1 MQDAVRHRTA
11 RPRRPAAPVRRAFSQ
26 GRVALALGA
35 VAAAVTGASVPLAAP
50 LAQAPTA
57 PAAVAVAAPVLVT
70 AAPPAGAAT
79 AIPAAAAPDALVVE
93 APSSEAEAAA
103 PQAQPQLLQVAMR
116 LPRQHPG
123 RDTYFA
129 RLRSELRWVPV
140 RVGDREVFTP
150 DAASRLLLAQSA
162 AARAGLGEVG
172 LDFRDVYGVINAE
185 TSWLPRPGLGR
196 NGVVSAGLAQFEPA
210 TARAVGLHNPND
222 PVAAVHAAAVL
233 LKEAAQWSA
242 RRIASLHLGPDAY
255 AAKLREGISV
265 YYNLSSRARQAWSG
279 RNARQLPVETQ
290 RHIRN
295 VRAGA
300 RQAERLQEGASL
312 DLAAIASVA
321 AASATRSTSA
331 AQAKAAPAA
340 HAVRV
345 AASPART
352 TGAPHPVVVAQRDGR
367 KTWVLPQGTIGW
379 SHAGS

>member
-1 MQDAVRHRTA
+1 MQDAVRHRAA
-11 RPRRPAAPVRRAFSQ
+11 RPRRPAAPARRAFAQ
-26 GRVALALGA
+26 GRAALALGV
-35 VAAAVTGASVPLAAP
+35 VAAAVTGASVPVAAP
-50 LAQAPTA
+50 LAQAPAA
-57 PAAVAVAAPVLVT
+57 PAPAQVATAAPVVV
-70 AAPPAGAAT
+70 AAAQPGVAAEAT
-79 AIPAAAAPDALVVE
+79 ALPAAAPDAPVAE
-93 APSSEAEAAA
+93 APVAA
-103 PQAQPQLLQVAMR
+103 PQSQLLQVAMR
-116 LPRQHPG
+116 LPRQNLG

-129 RLRSELRWVPV
+129 HLRSELRWVPV

-172 LDFRDVYGVINAE
+172 LDFRDVYGLINAE
-185 TSWLPRPGLGR
+185 TSWVPRPGLGR

-210 TARAVGLHNPND
+210 TARAVGLRNPND

-242 RRIASLHLGPDAY
+242 RRIAALHLGPDAY

-295 VRAGA
+295 VRAGVQ
-300 RQAERLQEGASL
+300 QAERLQAGASL

-321 AASATRSTSA
+321 AASASPATA
-331 AQAKAAPAA
+331 PQAKAARPA

-352 TGAPHPVVVAQRDGR
+352 TGAAHPVVVAQRDGR

>member
-11 RPRRPAAPVRRAFSQ
+11 RPRRPAAPARRAFAH

-35 VAAAVTGASVPLAAP
+35 VAAAVTGTSVPVAAP
-50 LAQAPTA
+50 LARAPAAPA
-57 PAAVAVAAPVLVT
+57 PAAVAVAAPVAVVAAAQPAVAAQAPVLPAAVVP
-70 AAPPAGAAT
+70 AAPVSED
-79 AIPAAAAPDALVVE
+79 AAAAP
-93 APSSEAEAAA
+93 
-103 PQAQPQLLQVAMR
+103 QPQLLQVAMR

-140 RVGDREVFTP
+140 RVGNREVFTP

-162 AARAGLGEVG
+162 AARAGLDEVG

-185 TSWLPRPGLGR
+185 TSWVPRPGLGR

-210 TARAVGLHNPND
+210 TARAVGLRNPND

-295 VRAGA
+295 VRAGVQ
-300 RQAERLQEGASL
+300 QAERLQAGASL
-312 DLAAIASVA
+312 DLAAVASVA
-321 AASATRSTSA
+321 AASASPAT
-331 AQAKAAPAA
+331 AAPQSKPVRSA

-367 KTWVLPQGTIGW
+367 KTWVLPQGTIAW
-379 SHAGS
+379 SRAGS